1 MPSTTI
7 NRIISTVKDCK
18 IVIAICAVAFILG
31 GVLALFYD
39 LPDVFVEN
47 LSASYPAFA
56 DSSTASLIVRF
67 ICDGIIL
74 LIVFLCGLTVFSIP
88 VNLLFLCYRGFITV
102 LYVKYIVAYYS
113 AAGAV
118 ISVILIFPSAILS
131 AASLT
136 LACALSVKRLN
147 GEKIVRINCVEGIL
161 IDYLVCLVICL
172 FAALYCLF
180 IDFLILRPLNY
191 SY

>member
-1 MPSTTI
+1 MPTTTI
-7 NRIISTVKDCK
+7 NRIIDTVKDCK
-18 IVIAICAVAFILG
+18 IVIAICASAFISG

-39 LPDVFVEN
+39 LPDGFVEN
-47 LSASYPAFA
+47 ISASYVAFA
-56 DSSTASLIVRF
+56 DCSTDSLIARF

-74 LIVFLCGLTVFSIP
+74 FIVFLCGLTVFSLPI
-88 VNLLFLCYRGFITV
+88 NLLFFCYRGFITV
-102 LYVKYIVAYYS
+102 LYVKYLVADYS

-118 ISVILIFPSAILS
+118 ISVIMVFPSAILS
-131 AASLT
+131 AVSLT
-136 LACALSVKRLN
+136 LASALSVKRLN
-147 GEKIVRINCVEGIL
+147 GEKIVRINCIEELL

-172 FAALYCLF
+172 LAALYCLL